1 MSVHLLLL
9 LAALAPRPA
18 HAVERSLDTQLV
30 QPALL
35 PGAVLGVDSARVPAG
50 RAVLGGGAWQLEHLP
65 LEYFENT
72 LPAGA
77 AIYTRNTLHLAA
89 GYPLGGR
96 VLLGGRWSASL
107 MDAGGE
113 PSVAPE
119 HRVAA
124 GDLGLFAKLSMLSG
138 ERAALGARLDLWLP
152 TGTAESWVS
161 EDAARY
167 VPCLLGELDLAFLQ
181 VQGQVGAVLR
191 RDLDTERDF
200 TLGSEL
206 TLGLGTLVP
215 LGERWG
221 ALAEVGSRHGF
232 EAFMQPGAE
241 NPVEAQLGARWLAPQ
256 QVAVQVA
263 AGTALSNGYGA
274 SDVRLLVA
282 VNRLV
287 PAPRVKAAPTPRVVD
302 VPPPRE
308 ARVAVV
314 DDLPDEKAPVKWQE
328 GQLAQ
333 VHRGRIEIREPLQ
346 FELGTAH
353 LLPVS
358 EPVLEAVAEVLTQ
371 YAQIE
376 LLIIEGHASEEG
388 SFRYNYDL
396 SNARAAS
403 VYEALIGAGV
413 RPERLSYRGLGEVA
427 PARAGADEASLAANR
442 RVEFNIVKV
451 RDYLDVAP
459 DYGGAMIT
467 LPWSG
472 ERIPEPPAGQKLLS
486 ADANP
491 VILEEYT
498 DRPNPAEAV
507 PDAASFRP
515 DPGGDE
521 GDDEEEVHE

>member
-1 MSVHLLLL
+1 MKHSALIPLL
-9 LAALAPRPA
+9 ALAPLPA
-18 HAVERSLDTQLV
+18 LAVDRSLDTQLV

-35 PGAVLGVDSARVPAG
+35 PGAVLGVDSARVPEG
-50 RAVLGGGAWQLEHLP
+50 RAILGGGAWQLEHLP

-77 AIYTRNTLHLAA
+77 AIQARNTLHLAA

-96 VLLGGRWSASL
+96 VVLGGRWSAAL
-107 MDAGGE
+107 MDAGDE
-113 PSVAPE
+113 PTVAPE

-124 GDLGLFAKLSMLSG
+124 GDLGLFAKLGMLGG

-161 EDAARY
+161 EASVRY
-167 VPCLLGELDLAFLQ
+167 SPCLLGQLDLAFLQ
-181 VQGQVGAVLR
+181 LQGQVGATLR
-191 RDLDTERDF
+191 DDLDTDRDF

-206 TLGLGTLVP
+206 TLALGALVP
-215 LGERWG
+215 IGERWG

-232 EAFMQPGAE
+232 NDFMKPGAE
-241 NPVEAQLGARWLAPQ
+241 NPVELQLGGRWLAPQ
-256 QVAVQVA
+256 QLAVQLA

-274 SDVRLLVA
+274 ADFRMLVSVA
-282 VNRLV
+282 RLV
-287 PAPRVKAAPTPRVVD
+287 PAPRVKAPPDREVVD

-308 ARVAVV
+308 ARVAVI

-333 VHRGRIEIREPLQ
+333 VRRGRIEIREPLQ
-346 FELGTAH
+346 FELDTAR
-353 LLPVS
+353 LLPAS
-358 EPVLEAVAEVLTQ
+358 EPVLEAVAEVMTQ

-403 VYEALIGAGV
+403 VYEALVGAGV

-427 PARAGADEASLAANR
+427 PVKAGEDEASLAINR
-442 RVEFNIVKV
+442 RVSFHIVKV

-472 ERIPEPPAGQKLLS
+472 ERIPEPPPGQKLLS

-491 VILEEYT
+491 VILEEYA
-498 DRPNPAEAV
+498 DRPSPAEDV

-515 DPGGDE
+515 GLGEDEDGG
-521 GDDEEEVHE
+521 EEEAP